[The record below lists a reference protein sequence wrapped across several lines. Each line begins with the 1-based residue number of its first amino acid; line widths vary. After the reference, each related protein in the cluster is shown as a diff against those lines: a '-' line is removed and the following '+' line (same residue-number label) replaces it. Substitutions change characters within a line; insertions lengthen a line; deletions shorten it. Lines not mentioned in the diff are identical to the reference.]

1 MSPPFYPYHAGPPES
16 FDSLEPADP
25 VAWRETS
32 IPTPEDQRDHERDGL
47 VLSSDFSSLGFDP
60 LVIESVWEN
69 GDRIA
74 GNDAALWRKD
84 QFGAWMYRHDYGK
97 RRSEYGWEICDPGIG
112 RDGGGLAALR
122 PMQWQN
128 YIDQVA
134 ALTRS
139 RVTAEGLRNIRKLV

>member
-1 MSPPFYPYHAGPPES
+1 MSSPFYPYDAGPPEP

-25 VAWRETS
+25 VAWRETNAS
-32 IPTPEDQRDHERDGL
+32 DGEDDL
-47 VLSSDFSSLGFDP
+47 ALSSDFSSPGYDP
-60 LVIESVWEN
+60 VVIDGVWEN

-97 RRSEYGWEICDPGIG
+97 RRSEYGWEICDPGVG
-112 RDGGGLAALR
+112 RHGGGIAALR

-139 RVTAEGLRNIRKLV
+139 RVTADGLRNIRKLV